1 MDLLRNLQNVKEK
14 IHQAAAR
21 AGRDPESVKLIVVVK
36 EASLEQVKLL
46 SELGVT
52 DLAENYA
59 QQLVKKYEV
68 APNVVWH
75 FIGRIQTNKIKYIV
89 PRCEYIHSVFREQE
103 MAEIDRMASKVN
115 KIQKVFIEVNVAGEK
130 SKAGVEPE
138 KIRDLLNSSQKYRA
152 IEVVGLMTMAPFV
165 EDAQQVRWV
174 FRKLRELRD
183 ELSKDWP
190 KLVHLSM
197 GMTNDYEVAIEEGAT
212 MVRIGRAVL
221 QGG

>member
-1 MDLLRNLQNVKEK
+1 MKEK
-14 IHQAAAR
+14 IHRAAIR
-21 AGRDPESVKLIVVVK
+21 AGREPESVRLIVVVK

-59 QQLVKKYEV
+59 QQLVKKYNV
-68 APNVVWH
+68 APEIVWH
-75 FIGRIQTNKIKYIV
+75 FVGRIQTNKIKYIV

-103 MAEIDRMASKVN
+103 IAEIDKMALKLN
-115 KIQKVFIEVNVAGEK
+115 KIQKILIEVNVSGEE
-130 SKAGVEPE
+130 SKAGVKPE
-138 KIRDLLNSSQKYRA
+138 KVHDLLDSSRKYRA
-152 IEVVGLMTMAPFV
+152 IEIVGLMTMAPFV
-165 EDAQQVRWV
+165 EDPQQVRWV
-174 FRKLRELRD
+174 FRRLRELRD
-183 ELSKDWP
+183 ELSKEWP

>member
-1 MDLLRNLQNVKEK
+1 MKEK
-14 IHQAAAR
+14 ILRAAIR
-21 AGRDPESVKLIVVVK
+21 AGREPESVRLIVVVK
-36 EASLEQVKLL
+36 EANLEQVKLL
-46 SELGVT
+46 SDLGVT

-59 QQLVKKYEV
+59 QQLVKKYDV
-68 APNVVWH
+68 APKVVWH

-103 MAEIDRMASKVN
+103 IAEINKMALKLN
-115 KIQKVFIEVNVAGEK
+115 KIQKILIEVNVSGEE
-130 SKAGVEPE
+130 SKAGVKPE
-138 KIRDLLNSSQKYRA
+138 EVHDFLDSSRKYRA

-165 EDAQQVRWV
+165 EDPQQIRWV

-183 ELSKDWP
+183 ELSKEWP
-190 KLVHLSM
+190 RLVHLSM